1 MNAPAQQQPSG
12 GVTRRKFMVSSAAGA
27 FVLFFH
33 VDGMTRAAAAAGL
46 SKKATEVGTWIRIA
60 KDGTVMILI
69 GSSEMGQGAMSG
81 LAQILAED
89 LMVDWSQ
96 VRAEHAP
103 ANAAFANPL
112 FHFQDRKSVV

>member
-46 SKKATEVGTWIRIA
+46 
-60 KDGTVMILI
+60 
-69 GSSEMGQGAMSG
+69 
-81 LAQILAED
+81 
-89 LMVDWSQ
+89 
-96 VRAEHAP
+96 
-103 ANAAFANPL
+103 
-112 FHFQDRKSVV
+112 